1 MATREEELYE
11 VLLKVGQTENA
22 DQTPAKI
29 ESPRPAS
36 FSRKNAFIHHDVHP
50 LLLDLLL
57 INEFGIVWLAWEAET
72 LWSEI
77 QRVFGQPPLPVHNK
91 NKIQAVRT
99 AHVVESPWED
109 WETFVVISQ
118 ALNNNIPNF
127 QILHKPTPAQIMNT
141 VSILNRI
148 RELIFSDEVQK
159 FIAACFLD
167 ESIYYLPEPV
177 EFAQDEAAMLRYRCS
192 KCGNMDRDDSND
204 HCDICGAPESALRK
218 EAKFDWR
225 PVAKRFKNIVSKGED
240 RDELQET
247 IEDIQVAKLLVARDY
262 CNLRDQQL
270 AEQTRELEND

>member
-1 MATREEELYE
+1 MATREEELYD
-11 VLLKVGQTENA
+11 VLLKVGQTENT
-22 DQTPAKI
+22 DQVPVKV
-29 ESPRPAS
+29 ESPRPAP
-36 FSRKNAFIHHDVHP
+36 FSKKNAFIHHDAHP

-57 INEFGIVWLAWEAET
+57 INEFGISWMAWEAET

-109 WETFVVISQ
+109 WETFTVVSQ
-118 ALNNNIPNF
+118 SLNNNIPNF

-141 VSILNRI
+141 VSILNKI
-148 RELIFSDEVQK
+148 RVLIFSDEIQK

-167 ESIYYLPEPV
+167 ESIYYLPKPV

-218 EAKFDWR
+218 EAKFDWS
-225 PVAKRFKNIVSKGED
+225 PVAKRYKNIVSQGED

-247 IEDIQVAKLLVARDY
+247 VEDIQVAKLLVARDY
-262 CNLRDQQL
+262 CDSRDQQL
-270 AEQTRELEND
+270 AEQTRELEK